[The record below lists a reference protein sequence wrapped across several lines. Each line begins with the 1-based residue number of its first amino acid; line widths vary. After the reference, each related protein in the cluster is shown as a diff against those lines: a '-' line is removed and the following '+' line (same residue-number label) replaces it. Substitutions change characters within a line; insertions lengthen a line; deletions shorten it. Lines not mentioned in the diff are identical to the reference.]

1 MNENFLLSLLLLK
14 SCSTL
19 GLSHRFKQLLLN
31 RIFAVFLYCSFSI
44 SEGSV
49 FPDYLEVATAV
60 VVSVFLP
67 VHRYSVNIFSY
78 SSPSGILDS
87 VGKQNTA

>member
-1 MNENFLLSLLLLK
+1 MFNLRTFSQVSATVIKPYFL
-14 SCSTL
+14 
-19 GLSHRFKQLLLN
+19 
-31 RIFAVFLYCSFSI
+31 ILYCRFSK

-67 VHRYSVNIFSY
+67 MHRYSVDIFSY
-78 SSPSGILDS
+78 SSPSGILGS